1 MASQDIVIIGG
12 GIAGAAAGYALGE
25 DLGDAA
31 RITILEAEAQPGYHT
46 TGRSAA
52 LYIATYGPPAI
63 RALTRASH
71 GFLAAPPE
79 GFAAAPIL
87 KPRGVVLLAGATEA
101 DRFHAE
107 VAGDPAFEEVS
118 IEAVRSMVPPL
129 RADAYAHA
137 AFERGAT
144 EIDVAALHQG
154 FLAGFKA
161 RGGRVVVDAGV
172 ERIERR
178 GGRWQ
183 VRAGGQ
189 TLAADVIVNA
199 AGAWSDRVAAL
210 AGARPVGLVP
220 KRRTAVIL
228 PPPEGADPA
237 GWPVVGDFAETFYFK
252 PETGNLLASPADAT
266 PSEPCD
272 AQPEELDVALVV
284 DRIETVLGYQVR
296 RVLHR
301 WAGLRTFAPDGNP
314 VIGWDPAVQ
323 GFFWLAGQGGYG
335 IQTAVGMARLTAA
348 QVIGRDNPIAGLDT
362 ATVSPGRLAM
372 AA

>member
-1 MASQDIVIIGG
+1 
-12 GIAGAAAGYALGE
+12 
-25 DLGDAA
+25 
-31 RITILEAEAQPGYHT
+31 
-46 TGRSAA
+46 
-52 LYIATYGPPAI
+52 

-71 GFLAAPPE
+71 GFLKAPPA
-79 GFAAAPIL
+79 GFASAPLL
-87 KPRGVVLLAGATEA
+87 KPRGVVLLAGAAEA

-107 VAGDPAFEEVS
+107 VAGDPALEEVA
-118 IEAVRSMVPPL
+118 IEDVRAMVPPL
-129 RADAYAHA
+129 RPDAYAFA

-161 RGGRVVVDAGV
+161 LGGRVALDAGV
-172 ERIERR
+172 TRIERR
-178 GGRWQ
+178 SGRWHIA
-183 VRAGGQ
+183 AG
-189 TLAADVIVNA
+189 AHAFEADVIVNA

-266 PSEPCD
+266 PSDPCD

-314 VIGWDPAVQ
+314 VIGWDPAVE

-335 IQTAVGMARLTAA
+335 IQTAAGMARLTAA
-348 QVIGRDNPIAGLDT
+348 EIAGGPAPIAGLDT
-362 ATVSPGRLAM
+362 AAVSPARF
-372 AA
+372 AAAA